1 MTISRGR
8 SVSLDLDG
16 ESAGTVLGAIA
27 WVLGALQIMKD
38 RGHAEGDEEFHDLY
52 ESVRP
57 KLESL
62 LASVSEAGRLG
73 GEEEEALRQ
82 EIEDAYQP
90 LREAFETWIKLTAVD
105 TFSVA
110 AGQRLGDA
118 LDSEDGQSD
127 SEL

>member
-118 LDSEDGQSD
+118 LDSEDSQSD